1 MTPATSLRATYD
13 RSMSQEM
20 PGIYDADLP
29 PLPLRRSDA
38 LGRLPADRPAPAESP
53 EALTAS
59 SAGPNTPNTSIT
71 TASPATDVG
80 VPVPSEPADATP
92 TAAPVPNP
100 SPASSVPPKPSAIQ
114 APDDAGKLG
123 ESGVRLPPVAWGAIG
138 IGTAVAG
145 FAWISHRKKVRALRE
160 QHDSVFWANVQPALS
175 SMPIDTQH
183 SLSTEQFIGDGPLP
197 LPLVSP
203 PLSLDDILPD
213 SPDPGEAARSIYV
226 TGIGETTSRREA
238 TLIDLHQLERRLHK
252 RLKRGNVVAAT
263 LLLQEHLVDFR
274 YTSPWV
280 FLELLE
286 LYRKLSKQNE
296 WNIARDAFRNRFGQ
310 NAPLWQQPPTAN
322 DELLNDGQLVK
333 ELIQVWPTRATRIW
347 VLRWMLGDHHM
358 RDVAGPPL
366 LGLGAYRDM
375 MCLDGMLD
383 DLMPVRGASVEHLPP
398 RSDKQGVSNKA
409 TSA

>member
-1 MTPATSLRATYD
+1 
-13 RSMSQEM
+13 MSQEK

-29 PLPLRRSDA
+29 PLPLRRSDV
-38 LGRLPADRPAPAESP
+38 LGRPPVDRPAPAAVSE
-53 EALTAS
+53 T
-59 SAGPNTPNTSIT
+59 SAEPTGVAT
-71 TASPATDVG
+71 TATINAETTAPSTTDGATPIPG
-80 VPVPSEPADATP
+80 KAPDATNAAAS
-92 TAAPVPNP
+92 TAPP
-100 SPASSVPPKPSAIQ
+100 SPTSAVPPKPSASQ
-114 APDDAGKLG
+114 ATGDADKPGD
-123 ESGVRLPPVAWGAIG
+123 GVVGLPAVAWAAIG
-138 IGTAVAG
+138 VSAAVAG

-175 SMPIDTQH
+175 SMPLDTQQ
-183 SLSTEQFIGDGPLP
+183 SLSTEQFIGEGGLP
-197 LPLVSP
+197 LPLMPP

-226 TGIGETTSRREA
+226 TGIGDTTSRREA
-238 TLIDLHQLERRLHK
+238 TLIDLHQLERRLYK

-286 LYRKLSKQNE
+286 LYRKLNKQNE

-310 NAPLWQQPPTAN
+310 NAPMWQQPSTAN
-322 DELLNDGQLVK
+322 EELLSDPQLVK
-333 ELIQVWPTRATRIW
+333 ELVSVWPTRAARIW

-383 DLMPVRGASVEHLPP
+383 DLMPVRGASVEHVAP
-398 RSDKQGVSNKA
+398 RSNKPTASDK
-409 TSA
+409 

>member
-1 MTPATSLRATYD
+1 
-13 RSMSQEM
+13 MSQEK

-29 PLPLRRSDA
+29 PLPLRRSEA
-38 LGRLPADRPAPAESP
+38 LGRVPEDRPP
-53 EALTAS
+53 
-59 SAGPNTPNTSIT
+59 AGPETPAGPSLVGSGSPSAPPVAA
-71 TASPATDVG
+71 ASADDSAQ
-80 VPVPSEPADATP
+80 PSANAATP
-92 TAAPVPNP
+92 TAAPLTPT
-100 SPASSVPPKPSAIQ
+100 PAARPVRPAASASKPVVD
-114 APDDAGKLG
+114 PVKPGDTLG
-123 ESGVRLPPVAWGAIG
+123 GLPTFAWAALGVGA
-138 IGTAVAG
+138 AVAG
-145 FAWISHRKKVRALRE
+145 FAWLSHRKKVRALRE
-160 QHDSVFWANVQPALS
+160 QHDSVFWANVQPSLS
-175 SMPIDTQH
+175 SMPVDTQQ
-183 SLSTEQFIGDGPLP
+183 SLSTEQFIGEHQGPLVP
-197 LPLVSP
+197 P

-238 TLIDLHQLERRLHK
+238 TLIDLHQLERRLYK

-286 LYRKLSKQNE
+286 LYRKLNKQNE

-310 NAPLWQQPPTAN
+310 NAPMWQQPSTAHE
-322 DELLNDGQLVK
+322 ELLSDPQLLK
-333 ELIQVWPTRATRIW
+333 ELTRVWPTRAARIW

-366 LGLGAYRDM
+366 LGLGTYRDM

-383 DLMPVRGASVEHLPP
+383 DLMPVRGASVEHVGP
-398 RSDKQGVSNKA
+398 RSNALPKAAPAPIGTPASAVSID
-409 TSA
+409 T